1 MATGLLNK
9 KAFRH
14 EVEKELLEYS
24 RATTNAMVFL
34 DIDNFKLMNDSYG
47 HLLGDEVIRMLAD
60 KIKTYFKDNCICG
73 RFGGDEFTIFISK
86 VEDILGIEEHIEK
99 FREEFARIGFGKGS
113 NIHATL
119 SIGVSYNKGMRVSY
133 QALLSCADEALKKAK
148 EYGKNRVSFYEI
160 KRGIHGYV

>member
-1 MATGLLNK
+1 MKRENLENVDGLQRLEEQKREFERRSICDLATGLLNK

-60 KIKTYFKDNCICG
+60 KIKTYFG
-73 RFGGDEFTIFISK
+73 LTESK
-86 VEDILGIEEHIEK
+86 KSMFCAIASAVP
-99 FREEFARIGFGKGS
+99 RYQFAPS
-113 NIHATL
+113 
-119 SIGVSYNKGMRVSY
+119 SV
-133 QALLSCADEALKKAK
+133 
-148 EYGKNRVSFYEI
+148 
-160 KRGIHGYV
+160 